1 MGRSTKSIVCR
12 GVAWITL
19 ACCCGLLALFIRW
32 WPLGLEDE
40 AYVHLRGTTVRV
52 EVEAQDHHRIVVA
65 GFPSRASDASRPVI
79 AIYPFEQYG
88 GNQHESYGTWGD
100 IPGWS
105 AKQVSVLGFTVGS
118 GANGAGAKFVFALP
132 LWFVG
137 ISLASPIVLLWLLR
151 RRAKR
156 RRDANLCEIC
166 GYDLRA
172 TPERC
177 PECGTEVA
185 TRGQTAGA

>member
-1 MGRSTKSIVCR
+1 MFCYAS
-12 GVAWITL
+12 
-19 ACCCGLLALFIRW
+19 LALFIRW
-32 WPLGLEDE
+32 WPLGLEDQ
-40 AYVHLRGTTVRV
+40 AYVHLQKTTVQI

-65 GFPSRASDASRPVI
+65 GFPSRASDASRPLAAV
-79 AIYPFEQYG
+79 YPFEHYG
-88 GNQHESYGTWGD
+88 ANQHEWYGNWGD

-105 AKQVSVLGFTVGS
+105 ARQTSVLGFTVGS
-118 GANGAGAKFVFALP
+118 GASGAGAKFVFAIP

-137 ISLASPIVLLWLLR
+137 VAFGSPLMLLWLLR

-156 RRDANLCEIC
+156 RPGTNLCENC

-185 TRGQTAGA
+185 TGEAEKAE